1 MMFECIDKIY
11 PSVSI
16 DTVTGSICTFTDNI
30 GGLPL
35 KSCTSLISGYQ
46 EGSGTPSPD
55 NVRPLHA
62 FSSADLY
69 FNTINQWDEQWEE
82 GGISNTTGE
91 NIPNSTT
98 IRSVNYVT
106 VNPDTAYYFKSSERL
121 GLRFYGVNRNYLDST
136 VVNNTALRV
145 PANCYYIRFIVLN
158 TTQYGNDISINY
170 PATDTSYHAF
180 SGAVFTFGQSI
191 YQGYIDWKRGVVVGT
206 HLLKDMG
213 SLSWSINDTFTTLC
227 DFRSS
232 SLQGIIKN
240 GTDSVASDINTEIFE
255 TVSRNKQIA
264 DDIIDSI
271 AVSNTGR
278 LIVYGDINR
287 YPDITTFRSAMNGV
301 YLAYELATPIE
312 IPLGGINLL
321 TQEGQNNIFA
331 DCGDTTVEYINIT

>member
-1 MMFECIDKIY
+1 MIESFKLPTITPET
-11 PSVSI
+11 VS
-16 DTVTGSICTFTDNI
+16 GSIVSFNDEY

-46 EGSGTPSPD
+46 EGSGIASPQ
-55 NVRPLHA
+55 NKRPLHA

-91 NIPNSTT
+91 NIPNSST
-98 IRSVNYVT
+98 IRSVNYIT

-145 PANCYYIRFIVLN
+145 PANC

-191 YQGYIDWKRGVVVGT
+191 FQGYIDWKRGVVRAT
-206 HLLKDMG
+206 HLYTVYNG
-213 SLSWSINDTFTTLC
+213 SEAGWSYSDGVARIVKPI
-227 DFRSS
+227 
-232 SLQGIIKN
+232 GAV
-240 GTDSVASDINTEIFE
+240 TDSLDSYSNLASATSGGISTNRFRFGSTNLLIDLG
-255 TVSRNKQIA
+255 IA
-264 DDIIDSI
+264 TLEDFKTYLS
-271 AVSNTGR
+271 SN
-278 LIVYGDINR
+278 N
-287 YPDITTFRSAMNGV
+287 FQ
-301 YLAYELATPIE
+301 LAYELATPIE

-321 TQEGQNNIFA
+321 TQEGVNNIF
-331 DCGDTTVEYINIT
+331 CNTGDTTLEWLKVN